1 MIHGAARTSL
11 IKGNRFQIWNGADR
25 EILAEPI
32 TLRSIYGRALFL
44 APVIPR
50 DCILTGNSAAW
61 VWAGSGNA
69 PELLYIASP
78 NRPRRAQDSRFWIY
92 LNKSAR
98 QNLQTQKIKPLGS
111 RRASKPVLPALQAV
125 NPGSAPLNAGA
136 ANSAEP
142 SSLLAKDAPATAEII
157 SLYPEHSPG
166 TIPDTQPREKS
177 MKSGKYPKEA
187 QKKTNNTPKYLP
199 GDCLELAGIQILSPA
214 ATLDF
219 CDRHPNLPG
228 SQTWERTCLE
238 SLTCRVFT

>member
-25 EILAEPI
+25 ELLAEPV
-32 TLRSIYGRALFL
+32 TLTSIYGRALFL

-61 VWAGSGNA
+61 VWAGNGNA

-98 QNLQTQKIKPLGS
+98 QLLQPQTIKPLGS
-111 RRASKPVLPALQAV
+111 RRASRPVLPTLQAV
-125 NPGSAPLNAGA
+125 SPRSLPHKTDEANPAKRGSLFP
-136 ANSAEP
+136 
-142 SSLLAKDAPATAEII
+142 KDAPTTAKII
-157 SLYPEHSPG
+157 SLYPEHSPA

-187 QKKTNNTPKYLP
+187 QKKTNNTQKYLP
-199 GDCLELAGIQILSPA
+199 GDCLQLAGIHILSPD
-214 ATLDF
+214 ATRDF
-219 CDRHPNLPG
+219 CDSHPNLPG
-228 SQTWERTCLE
+228 SQTWERTRLK
-238 SLTCRVFT
+238 SLTGRVFT

>member
-25 EILAEPI
+25 ELLAEPV
-32 TLRSIYGRALFL
+32 TLTSIYGRALFL

-98 QNLQTQKIKPLGS
+98 QRLQTQTIKPLGS
-111 RRASKPVLPALQAV
+111 RRASRPVLPTLQAV
-125 NPGSAPLNAGA
+125 SPRSLPHKTDEANPAKRGSLFP
-136 ANSAEP
+136 
-142 SSLLAKDAPATAEII
+142 KDAPASSKII
-157 SLYPEHSPG
+157 SFYPEHSPSA
-166 TIPDTQPREKS
+166 IPDAQPRENY
-177 MKSGKYPKEA
+177 MKGRNNLKRARNKA
-187 QKKTNNTPKYLP
+187 NKTTKYLP
-199 GDCLELAGIQILSPA
+199 GDCLQLAGIEILSPA

-228 SQTWERTCLE
+228 SQTWERTRLK
-238 SLTCRVFT
+238 SLTGRVFT

>member
-1 MIHGAARTSL
+1 MIHGVARTSL

-157 SLYPEHSPG
+157 SLYPKHSPSA
-166 TIPDTQPREKS
+166 IPDTQPLESS

-199 GDCLELAGIQILSPA
+199 GDCLQLAGIQILSPA

-228 SQTWERTCLE
+228 SQTWERTRLK
-238 SLTCRVFT
+238 SLTGRVFT

>member
-1 MIHGAARTSL
+1 MIHGAARASL

-25 EILAEPI
+25 EILAEPV
-32 TLRSIYGRALFL
+32 TLTSIFGRALFL

-98 QNLQTQKIKPLGS
+98 QRLQSQKLKPLGS
-111 RRASKPVLPALQAV
+111 RRASKTVLPAVPAV
-125 NPGSAPLNAGA
+125 NPWSHPLNSGK
-136 ANSAEP
+136 ANPAER
-142 SSLLAKDAPATAEII
+142 SSLVPKDAPATAEII
-157 SLYPEHSPG
+157 SLYPEPSPG
-166 TIPDTQPREKS
+166 TTPDTQPREKS

-187 QKKTNNTPKYLP
+187 QENTNNIPKYLP
-199 GDCLELAGIQILSPA
+199 DECLQLAGIKILSPA

-219 CDRHPNLPG
+219 CNRHPNLPG
-228 SQTWERTCLE
+228 SQTWERARLK

>member
-1 MIHGAARTSL
+1 MIHGAARASL

-25 EILAEPI
+25 ELLAEPV
-32 TLRSIYGRALFL
+32 TLTSIYGRALFL

-98 QNLQTQKIKPLGS
+98 QRLQTQKIKPLGS
-111 RRASKPVLPALQAV
+111 RRASTPVLPTLQAV
-125 NPGSAPLNAGA
+125 SPRSLPHKTDKATPPER
-136 ANSAEP
+136 SC
-142 SSLLAKDAPATAEII
+142 LLAKDAPATAKII
-157 SLYPEHSPG
+157 SLDPEHSPSA
-166 TIPDTQPREKS
+166 IPDTQIRENS
-177 MKSGKYPKEA
+177 MKGRNNLKRA
-187 QKKTNNTPKYLP
+187 RKKANNTPKYLP
-199 GDCLELAGIQILSPA
+199 GDCLQLAGIQILSPA

-228 SQTWERTCLE
+228 CNTWERTRLK

>member
-1 MIHGAARTSL
+1 MIHGAARASL

-25 EILAEPI
+25 EILAEPV
-32 TLRSIYGRALFL
+32 TLTSIYGRALFL

-98 QNLQTQKIKPLGS
+98 QRLQSQKLKPLGS
-111 RRASKPVLPALQAV
+111 RRASKTVLPALQAV
-125 NPGSAPLNAGA
+125 NPRGLPHKTDEANPAKRGSLVP
-136 ANSAEP
+136 
-142 SSLLAKDAPATAEII
+142 KDAPATAEII

-166 TIPDTQPREKS
+166 TTPDTQPRKKS

-187 QKKTNNTPKYLP
+187 QDNTNTTPKYLP
-199 GDCLELAGIQILSPA
+199 DECLQLAGIKILSPA

-228 SQTWERTCLE
+228 SQTWERARLK

>member
-32 TLRSIYGRALFL
+32 TLSSIYGRALFL

-98 QNLQTQKIKPLGS
+98 QRLQTQKIKPLGS
-111 RRASKPVLPALQAV
+111 RRASKPVLPDLQAV
-125 NPGSAPLNAGA
+125 NPGSASLNPDE
-136 ANSAEP
+136 ANPAKRG
-142 SSLLAKDAPATAEII
+142 SLFPKDAPTTAKII
-157 SLYPEHSPG
+157 SLYPEHSPA

-199 GDCLELAGIQILSPA
+199 GDCLQLAGIQILSPA

-219 CDRHPNLPG
+219 CDSHPNLPG
-228 SQTWERTCLE
+228 SQTWERTRLK
-238 SLTCRVFT
+238 SLTGRVFT

>member
-25 EILAEPI
+25 EILAEPV
-32 TLRSIYGRALFL
+32 TLTSIYGRALFL

-98 QNLQTQKIKPLGS
+98 QRLQTQKLKPLGS
-111 RRASKPVLPALQAV
+111 RRASRPVLPTLQAV
-125 NPGSAPLNAGA
+125 NPRGLPHKTDKATPP
-136 ANSAEP
+136 ER
-142 SSLLAKDAPATAEII
+142 SSLFPKDAPATAEII
-157 SLYPEHSPG
+157 SLYPKHSPSA
-166 TIPDTQPREKS
+166 IPDTQPLESS
-177 MKSGKYPKEA
+177 MKSRNNL
-187 QKKTNNTPKYLP
+187 KKARKKANNTPKYLP
-199 GDCLELAGIQILSPA
+199 GDCLQLAGIQILSPA
-214 ATLDF
+214 ATLEF

-228 SQTWERTCLE
+228 SHTWERTRLE

>member
-142 SSLLAKDAPATAEII
+142 SSLLAKDAPTTAKII
-157 SLYPEHSPG
+157 SLYPEHSPSA
-166 TIPDTQPREKS
+166 IPDTQPRENS
-177 MKSGKYPKEA
+177 MKSRNSLKRA
-187 QKKTNNTPKYLP
+187 RKKANNTPKYLP
-199 GDCLELAGIQILSPA
+199 GDCVQLAGIQILSPA

-228 SQTWERTCLE
+228 SQTWERTRLK

>member
-1 MIHGAARTSL
+1 MIHGVARTSL

-32 TLRSIYGRALFL
+32 TLSSIYGRALFL
-44 APVIPR
+44 APAIPR

-98 QNLQTQKIKPLGS
+98 QLLQPQTIKPLGS
-111 RRASKPVLPALQAV
+111 RRASTPVLPALQAV
-125 NPGSAPLNAGA
+125 NPGSASLNPGA
-136 ANSAEP
+136 ANSAER
-142 SSLLAKDAPATAEII
+142 SCLLAKDAPATAKII
-157 SLYPEHSPG
+157 SLDPEHSPSA
-166 TIPDTQPREKS
+166 IPDTQIRENS
-177 MKSGKYPKEA
+177 MKGRNNLKRA
-187 QKKTNNTPKYLP
+187 RKKANNTPKYLP
-199 GDCLELAGIQILSPA
+199 GDCLQLAGIQILSPA

-228 SQTWERTCLE
+228 CNTWERTRLK

>member
-25 EILAEPI
+25 EIIAEPI

-157 SLYPEHSPG
+157 SLYPKHSPSA
-166 TIPDTQPREKS
+166 IPDTQPLESS
-177 MKSGKYPKEA
+177 MISRNNLKKA
-187 QKKTNNTPKYLP
+187 QKKANNTPKYLP
-199 GDCLELAGIQILSPA
+199 GDCLQLAGIQILSPA

-228 SQTWERTCLE
+228 SHTWERTRLE